1 MAVCAAHEP
10 GPADPD
16 ETDDEFIRPNGYCS
30 DAELEL
36 FFKLNEEPSPAG
48 SPASSP
54 TPAGGTLHMP
64 GPGMKSGCRLGHPG
78 HHPVPADREL
88 LDSPVP
94 SSP

>member
-54 TPAGGTLHMP
+54 TPAGGTLH
-64 GPGMKSGCRLGHPG
+64 GHEERLPS
-78 HHPVPADREL
+78 R
-88 LDSPVP
+88 SPWP
-94 SSP
+94 PPYAS